1 MKKDNNGFT
10 LIEILV
16 TISILALIAIIAVPT
31 IIKVNKQT
39 KEKLLNTKI
48 NEAEEATILWAQ
60 DNASCL
66 LDSNSNCMININD
79 CEELKDESG
88 NIISNVKKC
97 MVTLGELASN
107 NLIKYDDDESNIIL
121 SPVDNTDMTET
132 KIEFTYNTATKMV
145 NLYNVNFVYKTT
157 SKKENNKENN

>member
-1 MKKDNNGFT
+1 
-10 LIEILV
+10 
-16 TISILALIAIIAVPT
+16 
-31 IIKVNKQT
+31 
-39 KEKLLNTKI
+39 
-48 NEAEEATILWAQ
+48 
-60 DNASCL
+60 
-66 LDSNSNCMININD
+66 MININD

-107 NLIKYDDDESNIIL
+107 NLIKYDDDEFNIIL

-157 SKKENNKENN
+157 SKKKTTNN